1 MRNKWNPLKY
11 IKADPVV
18 LHRLEC
24 IEKTQGLILEKLGRI
39 MTALTDAMDQ
49 AEAAATANTSA
60 DDAAEALLVSIAQML
75 KDSLAAG
82 GADPALTA
90 RLTALSNT
98 INARATQLAAAVVA
112 NTPAAPV

>member
-1 MRNKWNPLKY
+1 MQKRRNPLRHTR
-11 IKADPVV
+11 ADPMV

-24 IEKTQGLILEKLGRI
+24 IEKTQDLILKKLGQI

-60 DDAAEALLVSIAQML
+60 DDAAEALLVSIAKML

-98 INARATQLAAAVVA
+98 LNARAAQLAAAVVA